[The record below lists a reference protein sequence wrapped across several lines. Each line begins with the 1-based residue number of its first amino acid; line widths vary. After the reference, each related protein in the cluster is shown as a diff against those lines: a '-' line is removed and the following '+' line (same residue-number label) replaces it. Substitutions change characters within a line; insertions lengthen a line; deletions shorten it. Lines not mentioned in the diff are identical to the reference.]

1 MATLTRH
8 RRAPVGQPRLVLT
21 DGSSGLRVSL
31 YGRED
36 PHAGGSRLPL
46 RTSRLPDLKR
56 DRDAPSAL
64 GAPTRRPSTPVA
76 GSPGEPPPQYWFDR
90 RFLRRHSY
98 SNPTRINPHPDARLA
113 HMSAPSG
120 DLRGGEYPPSSA
132 RDGAGAPHPV
142 GDVWL
147 PG

>member
-1 MATLTRH
+1 MA
-8 RRAPVGQPRLVLT
+8 
-21 DGSSGLRVSL
+21 
-31 YGRED
+31 GRT
-36 PHAGGSRLPL
+36 HTQGGSRLPL

>member
-8 RRAPVGQPRLVLT
+8 RRAPVGQPRAGS
-21 DGSSGLRVSL
+21 DGRFLRPAVSL

-36 PHAGGSRLPL
+36 PHAGRSRLPL

-90 RFLRRHSY
+90 RSSRRHSY
-98 SNPTRINPHPDARLA
+98 STLPASTPTPMLA
-113 HMSAPSG
+113 
-120 DLRGGEYPPSSA
+120 
-132 RDGAGAPHPV
+132 
-142 GDVWL
+142 
-147 PG
+147 